1 MFLIETVMS
10 VVKNKRNKSSIE
22 FESLYFKLADNIDNL
37 VEHKFY
43 ASDELIERNNIFLDI
58 RLLRLL
64 MPAM

>member
-43 ASDELIERNNIFLDI
+43 ASKELIEMQVSI
-58 RLLRLL
+58 
-64 MPAM
+64 

>member
-1 MFLIETVMS
+1 MS

-43 ASDELIERNNIFLDI
+43 ASKELIERNTML
-58 RLLRLL
+58 
-64 MPAM
+64 AMIH